1 MDKKLSFEEYRLLT
15 EQAPILIW
23 RAGTDAKC
31 DYFNERWLA
40 FTGRTMAQE
49 MGDGWAEGVHP
60 DDLERCVKYYLDHFG
75 AREAFEMDYRLR
87 RHDGA
92 YRWIFDRGAPFYL
105 PGGEFGGFIGSCID
119 ITERKTAQDALKIA
133 RERELANLRGLLPIC
148 SGCKKIK
155 DGKGYWE
162 SVEKYVAEHA
172 EVDFSH
178 SLCPECM
185 ARLYPEHKDK

>member
-1 MDKKLSFEEYRLLT
+1 MEKDLSFEEYKLLT

-40 FTGRTMAQE
+40 FTGRTMEQE

-60 DDLERCVKYYLDHFG
+60 DDLERCVKYYLDHFK
-75 AREAFEMDYRLR
+75 AREAFEMEYRLR

-92 YRWIFDRGAPFYL
+92 YRWIFDRGAPCYL
-105 PGGEFGGFIGSCID
+105 QGGEFAGFIGSCID
-119 ITERKTAQDALKIA
+119 ITERKAAQDALKIA

-148 SGCKKIK
+148 SSCKKIK
-155 DGKGYWE
+155 DGKGYWA

-185 ARLYPEHKDK
+185 ARLYPEHMDK